1 MNKGSEILKKKA
13 EETEPL
19 REFLDEANIP
29 PGEVIQKT
37 IVDEQG
43 KKVRVFEDPLYSREK
58 RSTVN
63 YSVFRGKWE
72 FENIDEIDGVEEHCG
87 VRFHPVKDESSF
99 VIAFKSVKDR
109 VEFFDS
115 IYSDNEMKQRGGGM
129 NLEKLANSRVAK
141 TTGGIISL
149 SVLGYGL
156 YKILKRS
163 NCFISG
169 IMRLTCKLVITA
181 CLKKPLFEI

>member
-1 MNKGSEILKKKA
+1 MKKSDEILKKKA

-19 REFLDEANIP
+19 KDMIEEDNLA
-29 PGEVIQKT
+29 PGEIIQQT
-37 IVDEQG
+37 IIDEEG
-43 KKVRVFEDPLYSREK
+43 KKIKVFEDPLYSREK

-72 FENIDEIDGVEEHCG
+72 FENIDEIDGVEDHCA
-87 VRFHPVKDESSF
+87 VKFYPVKDESSF

-115 IYSDNEMKQRGGGM
+115 IYSDKEMKQRGGGM
-129 NLEKLANSRVAK
+129 YLEKLANSRVMQ
-141 TTGGIISL
+141 TTGGLISI

-156 YKILKRS
+156 YKM
-163 NCFISG
+163 F
-169 IMRLTCKLVITA
+169 
-181 CLKKPLFEI
+181 KKK

>member
-1 MNKGSEILKKKA
+1 MKKSDEILKEKA
-13 EETEPL
+13 RGSEPL
-19 REFLDEANIP
+19 SELLDDENVP
-29 PGEVIQKT
+29 SGEVLQKT
-37 IVDEQG
+37 IVDEEG
-43 KKVRVFEDPLYSREK
+43 KKVKVFEDPLFTRER

-72 FENIDEIDGVEEHCG
+72 FENIDEIDGVEDNCA
-87 VRFHPVKDESSF
+87 VKFYPVKDESSF

-115 IYSDNEMKQRGGGM
+115 IYSDKEMKQRGGGM
-129 NLEKLANSRVAK
+129 NLEKLANSRVLQ

-156 YKILKRS
+156 YKM
-163 NCFISG
+163 F
-169 IMRLTCKLVITA
+169 
-181 CLKKPLFEI
+181 KKK

>member
-1 MNKGSEILKKKA
+1 MKKSDEILKKKA
-13 EETEPL
+13 EESEPL
-19 REFLDEANIP
+19 RELLDEESVP
-29 PGEVIQKT
+29 QGQVLQKT
-37 IVDEQG
+37 VIDDEG
-43 KKVRVFEDPLYSREK
+43 KKVKVFEDPLYSREK

-63 YSVFRGKWE
+63 YSVFRGRWE
-72 FENIDEIDGVEEHCG
+72 FENIDEIDGLEGNCAVK
-87 VRFHPVKDESSF
+87 FYPVKDESSF

-129 NLEKLANSRVAK
+129 NLEKLANSRVLQ

-156 YKILKRS
+156 YKM
-163 NCFISG
+163 F
-169 IMRLTCKLVITA
+169 
-181 CLKKPLFEI
+181 KKK